1 MKLNYSATIR
11 FVNTKNETFSEVYMR
26 KVKKQKIRSQSV
38 KGEAVLDRLRYVL
51 DQSGMSGRQFAE
63 KVGLKAESAT
73 RLFNGV
79 TGLTNPLAYSI
90 ELHFGLRAQW
100 LLSGEGL
107 RVTDHRT
114 LLDASEQALLE
125 CIENSKGGKILVG
138 EFVLKELEDE
148 IESESI
154 IYGRWLSRVA
164 AEGKH
169 KGEDWSKYEKL
180 RIKKEKLRSEIWDV
194 LNNLREGDVKQI
206 VVDPLLLA
214 IHFKDRWKE
223 IRERSADYKQ
233 MQSFGLQ
240 PDFDEAY
247 LTLKKIV
254 EKMKGLFRLT
264 NEQKKILE

>member
-1 MKLNYSATIR
+1 MKNP
-11 FVNTKNETFSEVYMR
+11 
-26 KVKKQKIRSQSV
+26 
-38 KGEAVLDRLRYVL
+38 LDRLSWVRERVGL
-51 DQSGMSGRQFAE
+51 NSKAFAE
-63 KVGLKAESAT
+63 SI
-73 RLFNGV
+73 
-79 TGLTNPLAYSI
+79 GLTAAGLHNMYTRKSRVTEVLANSV
-90 ELHFGLRAQW
+90 ELVHGIRAQW

-107 RVTDHRT
+107 RVTDHHI

-125 CIENSKGGKILVG
+125 CIKNSKGGNILLG
-138 EFVLKELEDE
+138 EFVLKELDNE
-148 IESESI
+148 IESASV
-154 IYGRWLSRVA
+154 IYGRWLNRTA
-164 AEGKH
+164 AKGKH
-169 KGEDWSKYEKL
+169 KEEEWAKFEKL
-180 RIKKEKLRSEIWDV
+180 RIKKEKLRTELWDV

-223 IRERSADYKQ
+223 IRERSIDYNQ

-240 PDFDEAY
+240 SDFDEAY

>member
-1 MKLNYSATIR
+1 MKNP
-11 FVNTKNETFSEVYMR
+11 
-26 KVKKQKIRSQSV
+26 
-38 KGEAVLDRLRYVL
+38 LDRLSWVRERVGL
-51 DQSGMSGRQFAE
+51 NSKAFAE
-63 KVGLKAESAT
+63 SI
-73 RLFNGV
+73 
-79 TGLTNPLAYSI
+79 GLTAAGLHNMYTRKSRVTEVLANSV
-90 ELHFGLRAQW
+90 ELVHGIRAQW

-107 RVTDHRT
+107 RVTDHHI

-125 CIENSKGGKILVG
+125 CIKNSKGGNILLG

-148 IESESI
+148 IESASV
-154 IYGRWLSRVA
+154 IYGRWLNRTTA
-164 AEGKH
+164 KGKH
-169 KGEDWSKYEKL
+169 KEEEWAKFEKL

>member
-1 MKLNYSATIR
+1 MKNP
-11 FVNTKNETFSEVYMR
+11 
-26 KVKKQKIRSQSV
+26 
-38 KGEAVLDRLRYVL
+38 LDRLSWVRERVGL
-51 DQSGMSGRQFAE
+51 NSKTFAE
-63 KVGLKAESAT
+63 SI
-73 RLFNGV
+73 
-79 TGLTNPLAYSI
+79 GLTAAGLHNMYTRKSRVTEVLANSV
-90 ELHFGLRAQW
+90 ELVHGIRAQW

-107 RVTDHRT
+107 RVTDHHI
-114 LLDASEQALLE
+114 LLDANEQALLE
-125 CIENSKGGKILVG
+125 CIKNSKGGNILLG

-148 IESESI
+148 IESASV
-154 IYGRWLSRVA
+154 IYGRWLTRTTA
-164 AEGKH
+164 KGKH
-169 KGEDWSKYEKL
+169 KEEEWAKFEKM

-223 IRERSADYKQ
+223 IRERSADYKH

>member
-1 MKLNYSATIR
+1 MKNP
-11 FVNTKNETFSEVYMR
+11 
-26 KVKKQKIRSQSV
+26 
-38 KGEAVLDRLRYVL
+38 LDRLSWVRERVGL
-51 DQSGMSGRQFAE
+51 NSKAFAE
-63 KVGLKAESAT
+63 SI
-73 RLFNGV
+73 
-79 TGLTNPLAYSI
+79 GLTAAGLHNMYTRKSRVTEVLANSV
-90 ELHFGLRAQW
+90 ELVHGIRAQW

-107 RVTDHRT
+107 RVTDHHI

-125 CIENSKGGKILVG
+125 CIKNSKGGNILLG

-148 IESESI
+148 IESASV
-154 IYGRWLSRVA
+154 IYGRWLNRTA
-164 AEGKH
+164 AKGKH
-169 KGEDWSKYEKL
+169 KEEEWSKYEKL
-180 RIKKEKLRSEIWDV
+180 RIKKEKLRTELWDV

-223 IRERSADYKQ
+223 IRERSIDYKQ

-240 PDFDEAY
+240 SDFDEAY

>member
-1 MKLNYSATIR
+1 MKNP
-11 FVNTKNETFSEVYMR
+11 
-26 KVKKQKIRSQSV
+26 
-38 KGEAVLDRLRYVL
+38 LDRLSWVRERVGL
-51 DQSGMSGRQFAE
+51 NSKAFAE
-63 KVGLKAESAT
+63 SI
-73 RLFNGV
+73 
-79 TGLTNPLAYSI
+79 GLTAAGLHNMYTRKSRVTEVLANSV
-90 ELHFGLRAQW
+90 ELVHGIRAQW

-107 RVTDHRT
+107 RVTDHHI

-125 CIENSKGGKILVG
+125 CIKNSKGGNILLG
-138 EFVLKELEDE
+138 EFVLKELDNE
-148 IESESI
+148 IESASV
-154 IYGRWLSRVA
+154 IYGRWLNRTA
-164 AEGKH
+164 AKGKH
-169 KGEDWSKYEKL
+169 KEEEWSKYEKL

-206 VVDPLLLA
+206 IVDPLLLA
-214 IHFKDRWKE
+214 IHFKDRWNE
-223 IRERSADYKQ
+223 CRERSEDYKQ

>member
-1 MKLNYSATIR
+1 MKNP
-11 FVNTKNETFSEVYMR
+11 
-26 KVKKQKIRSQSV
+26 
-38 KGEAVLDRLRYVL
+38 LDRLSWVRERVGL
-51 DQSGMSGRQFAE
+51 NSKAFAE
-63 KVGLKAESAT
+63 SI
-73 RLFNGV
+73 
-79 TGLTNPLAYSI
+79 GLTAAGLHNMFTRKSRVTEVLANSV
-90 ELHFGLRAQW
+90 ELVHGIRAQW

-107 RVTDHRT
+107 RNTDHHT

-125 CIENSKGGKILVG
+125 CIKYSQGGNILLG

-154 IYGRWLSRVA
+154 IYGRWLNRVA
-164 AEGKH
+164 AKGKH

-240 PDFDEAY
+240 PDFDAAH

>member
-1 MKLNYSATIR
+1 MKNP
-11 FVNTKNETFSEVYMR
+11 
-26 KVKKQKIRSQSV
+26 
-38 KGEAVLDRLRYVL
+38 LDRLSWVRERVGL
-51 DQSGMSGRQFAE
+51 NSKAFAE
-63 KVGLKAESAT
+63 SI
-73 RLFNGV
+73 
-79 TGLTNPLAYSI
+79 GLTAAGLHNMYTRKSRVTEVLANSV
-90 ELHFGLRAQW
+90 ELVHGIRAQW

-107 RVTDHRT
+107 RVTDHHI

-125 CIENSKGGKILVG
+125 CIKNSKGGNILLG

-148 IESESI
+148 IESASV
-154 IYGRWLSRVA
+154 IYGRWLNRTA
-164 AEGKH
+164 AKGKH
-169 KGEDWSKYEKL
+169 KEEEWSKYEKL
-180 RIKKEKLRSEIWDV
+180 RIKKEKLRSEIWVV

-223 IRERSADYKQ
+223 IRERSIDYKQ

>member
-1 MKLNYSATIR
+1 MKNP
-11 FVNTKNETFSEVYMR
+11 
-26 KVKKQKIRSQSV
+26 
-38 KGEAVLDRLRYVL
+38 LDRLSWVRERVGL
-51 DQSGMSGRQFAE
+51 NSKAFAE
-63 KVGLKAESAT
+63 SI
-73 RLFNGV
+73 
-79 TGLTNPLAYSI
+79 GLTAAGLHNMYTRKSRVTEVLANSV
-90 ELHFGLRAQW
+90 ELVHGIRAKW

-107 RVTDHRT
+107 RVTDHHI

-125 CIENSKGGKILVG
+125 CIKNSKGGNILLG

-148 IESESI
+148 IESASV
-154 IYGRWLSRVA
+154 IYGRWLNRTTA
-164 AEGKH
+164 KGKH
-169 KGEDWSKYEKL
+169 KEEEWAKFEKL

>member
-1 MKLNYSATIR
+1 MKNP
-11 FVNTKNETFSEVYMR
+11 
-26 KVKKQKIRSQSV
+26 
-38 KGEAVLDRLRYVL
+38 LDRLSWVRERVGL
-51 DQSGMSGRQFAE
+51 NSKAFAE
-63 KVGLKAESAT
+63 SI
-73 RLFNGV
+73 
-79 TGLTNPLAYSI
+79 GLTAAGLHNMYTRKSRVTEVLANSV
-90 ELHFGLRAQW
+90 ELVHGIRAQW

-107 RVTDHRT
+107 RVTDHHI

-125 CIENSKGGKILVG
+125 CIKNSKGGNILLG

-148 IESESI
+148 IESASV
-154 IYGRWLSRVA
+154 IYGRWLNRTTA
-164 AEGKH
+164 KGKH
-169 KGEDWSKYEKL
+169 KEEEWAKFEKL

-214 IHFKDRWKE
+214 IHFKDRWEE
-223 IRERSADYKQ
+223 IRERSIDYKQ

-240 PDFDEAY
+240 EDFDEAY

>member
-1 MKLNYSATIR
+1 MKNP
-11 FVNTKNETFSEVYMR
+11 
-26 KVKKQKIRSQSV
+26 
-38 KGEAVLDRLRYVL
+38 LDRLSWVRERVGL
-51 DQSGMSGRQFAE
+51 NSKAFAE
-63 KVGLKAESAT
+63 SI
-73 RLFNGV
+73 
-79 TGLTNPLAYSI
+79 GLTAAGLHNMYTRKSRVTEVLANSV
-90 ELHFGLRAQW
+90 ELVHGIRAQW

-107 RVTDHRT
+107 RVTDHHI
-114 LLDASEQALLE
+114 LLDANEQALLE
-125 CIENSKGGKILVG
+125 CIKNSKGGNILLG

-164 AEGKH
+164 ANGKH

-194 LNNLREGDVKQI
+194 LNNLREGGLKQI
-206 VVDPLLLA
+206 IVDPLLLA

>member
-1 MKLNYSATIR
+1 MKNP
-11 FVNTKNETFSEVYMR
+11 
-26 KVKKQKIRSQSV
+26 
-38 KGEAVLDRLRYVL
+38 LDRLSWVRERVGL
-51 DQSGMSGRQFAE
+51 NSKAFAE
-63 KVGLKAESAT
+63 SI
-73 RLFNGV
+73 
-79 TGLTNPLAYSI
+79 GLTAAGLHNMYTRKSRVTEVLANSV
-90 ELHFGLRAQW
+90 ELVHGIRAQW

-107 RVTDHRT
+107 RVTDHHI
-114 LLDASEQALLE
+114 LLDANEQALLE
-125 CIENSKGGKILVG
+125 CIKNSKGGNILLG

-164 AEGKH
+164 AKGKH

-194 LNNLREGDVKQI
+194 LKNLREGDVKQI

>member
-1 MKLNYSATIR
+1 MKNP
-11 FVNTKNETFSEVYMR
+11 
-26 KVKKQKIRSQSV
+26 
-38 KGEAVLDRLRYVL
+38 LDRLSWVRERVGL
-51 DQSGMSGRQFAE
+51 NSKAFAE
-63 KVGLKAESAT
+63 SI
-73 RLFNGV
+73 
-79 TGLTNPLAYSI
+79 GLTAAGLHNMYTRKSRVTEVLANSV
-90 ELHFGLRAQW
+90 ELVHGIRAQW

-107 RVTDHRT
+107 RVTDHHI
-114 LLDASEQALLE
+114 LLDANEQALLE
-125 CIENSKGGKILVG
+125 CIKNSKGGNILLG

-148 IESESI
+148 IESASV
-154 IYGRWLSRVA
+154 IYGRWLNRTIA
-164 AEGKH
+164 KGKH
-169 KGEDWSKYEKL
+169 KEEEWAKFEKL

-194 LNNLREGDVKQI
+194 LNNLREGGLKQI
-206 VVDPLLLA
+206 IVDPLLLA
-214 IHFKDRWKE
+214 IHFKDRWNE

>member
-1 MKLNYSATIR
+1 MKNP
-11 FVNTKNETFSEVYMR
+11 
-26 KVKKQKIRSQSV
+26 
-38 KGEAVLDRLRYVL
+38 LDRLSWVRERVGL
-51 DQSGMSGRQFAE
+51 NSKAFAE
-63 KVGLKAESAT
+63 SI
-73 RLFNGV
+73 
-79 TGLTNPLAYSI
+79 GLTAAGLHNMYTRKSRVTEVLANSV
-90 ELHFGLRAQW
+90 ELVHGIRAQW

-107 RVTDHRT
+107 RVTDHHI

-125 CIENSKGGKILVG
+125 CIKNSKGGNILLG
-138 EFVLKELEDE
+138 EFVLKELDNE
-148 IESESI
+148 IESASV
-154 IYGRWLSRVA
+154 IYGRWLNRTA
-164 AEGKH
+164 AKGKH
-169 KGEDWSKYEKL
+169 KEEEWSKYEKL

-214 IHFKDRWKE
+214 IHFKDRWEE

>member
-1 MKLNYSATIR
+1 MKNP
-11 FVNTKNETFSEVYMR
+11 
-26 KVKKQKIRSQSV
+26 
-38 KGEAVLDRLRYVL
+38 LDRLSWVRERVGL
-51 DQSGMSGRQFAE
+51 NSKAFAE
-63 KVGLKAESAT
+63 SI
-73 RLFNGV
+73 
-79 TGLTNPLAYSI
+79 GLTAAGLHNMYTRKSRVTDVLANSV
-90 ELHFGLRAQW
+90 ELIHGVRAQW

-107 RVTDHRT
+107 RVTDHHI

-125 CIENSKGGKILVG
+125 CIKNSKGGNILLG
-138 EFVLKELEDE
+138 EFVLKELDNE
-148 IESESI
+148 IESASV
-154 IYGRWLSRVA
+154 IYGRWLNRTA
-164 AEGKH
+164 AKGKH
-169 KGEDWSKYEKL
+169 KEEEWTKFEKL

-214 IHFKDRWKE
+214 IHFKDRWEE

>member
-1 MKLNYSATIR
+1 MKNP
-11 FVNTKNETFSEVYMR
+11 
-26 KVKKQKIRSQSV
+26 
-38 KGEAVLDRLRYVL
+38 LDRLSWVRERVGL
-51 DQSGMSGRQFAE
+51 NSKAFAE
-63 KVGLKAESAT
+63 SI
-73 RLFNGV
+73 
-79 TGLTNPLAYSI
+79 GLTAAGLHNMYTRKSRVTEVLANSV
-90 ELHFGLRAQW
+90 ELVHGIRAQW

-107 RVTDHRT
+107 RVTDHHI

-125 CIENSKGGKILVG
+125 CIKNSKGGNILLG

-148 IESESI
+148 IESASV
-154 IYGRWLSRVA
+154 IYGRWLSRTA
-164 AEGKH
+164 AKGKH
-169 KGEDWSKYEKL
+169 KEEEWAKFEKL

-194 LNNLREGDVKQI
+194 LNNLREGGLKQI
-206 VVDPLLLA
+206 IVDPLLLA

>member
-1 MKLNYSATIR
+1 MKNP
-11 FVNTKNETFSEVYMR
+11 
-26 KVKKQKIRSQSV
+26 
-38 KGEAVLDRLRYVL
+38 LDRLSWVRERVGL
-51 DQSGMSGRQFAE
+51 NSKAFAE
-63 KVGLKAESAT
+63 SI
-73 RLFNGV
+73 
-79 TGLTNPLAYSI
+79 GLTAAGLHNMYTRKSRVTDVLANSV
-90 ELHFGLRAQW
+90 ELVHGIRAQW
-100 LLSGEGL
+100 LLTGEGL

-125 CIENSKGGKILVG
+125 CIENSKGGNILLG

-148 IESESI
+148 IEIESV

-164 AEGKH
+164 AKGKH

-194 LNNLREGDVKQI
+194 LNNLREGGLKQI
-206 VVDPLLLA
+206 IVDPLLLA
-214 IHFKDRWKE
+214 IHFKDRWNE

-240 PDFDEAY
+240 SEFDAAH

-264 NEQKKILE
+264 NEQKKKLE

>member
-1 MKLNYSATIR
+1 MKNP
-11 FVNTKNETFSEVYMR
+11 
-26 KVKKQKIRSQSV
+26 
-38 KGEAVLDRLRYVL
+38 LDRLSWVRERVGL
-51 DQSGMSGRQFAE
+51 NSKAFAE
-63 KVGLKAESAT
+63 SI
-73 RLFNGV
+73 
-79 TGLTNPLAYSI
+79 GLTAAGLHNMYTRKSRVTEVLANSV
-90 ELHFGLRAQW
+90 ELVHGIRAQW

-107 RVTDHRT
+107 RVTDHHI

-125 CIENSKGGKILVG
+125 CIKNSQGGNILLG

-148 IESESI
+148 IESASV
-154 IYGRWLSRVA
+154 IYGRWLNRTIA
-164 AEGKH
+164 KGKH
-169 KGEDWSKYEKL
+169 KEEEWAKFKKL

-194 LNNLREGDVKQI
+194 LKNLREGDVKQI

-223 IRERSADYKQ
+223 IRERSADYEQ

-240 PDFDEAY
+240 SDFDEAY

>member
-1 MKLNYSATIR
+1 MKNP
-11 FVNTKNETFSEVYMR
+11 
-26 KVKKQKIRSQSV
+26 
-38 KGEAVLDRLRYVL
+38 LDRLSWVRERVGL
-51 DQSGMSGRQFAE
+51 NSKAFAE
-63 KVGLKAESAT
+63 SI
-73 RLFNGV
+73 
-79 TGLTNPLAYSI
+79 GLTAAGLHNMYTRKSRVTEVLANSV
-90 ELHFGLRAQW
+90 ELVHGIRAQW

-107 RVTDHRT
+107 RVTDHHI

-125 CIENSKGGKILVG
+125 CIKNSKGGNILLG

-148 IESESI
+148 IESESV
-154 IYGRWLSRVA
+154 IYGRWLSRTA
-164 AEGKH
+164 AKGKH
-169 KGEDWSKYEKL
+169 KEEEWAKFEKL

-194 LNNLREGDVKQI
+194 LNNLREGGLKQI
-206 VVDPLLLA
+206 IVDPLLLA
-214 IHFKDRWKE
+214 IHFKDRWNE

>member
-1 MKLNYSATIR
+1 MKNP
-11 FVNTKNETFSEVYMR
+11 
-26 KVKKQKIRSQSV
+26 
-38 KGEAVLDRLRYVL
+38 LDRLSWVRERVGL
-51 DQSGMSGRQFAE
+51 NSKAFAE
-63 KVGLKAESAT
+63 SI
-73 RLFNGV
+73 
-79 TGLTNPLAYSI
+79 GLTAAGLHNMYTRKSRVTEVLANSV
-90 ELHFGLRAQW
+90 ELVHGIRAQW

-107 RVTDHRT
+107 RVTDHHI
-114 LLDASEQALLE
+114 LLDANEQALLE
-125 CIENSKGGKILVG
+125 CIKNSKGGNILLG

-148 IESESI
+148 IESASV
-154 IYGRWLSRVA
+154 IYGRWLNRTA
-164 AEGKH
+164 AKGKH
-169 KGEDWSKYEKL
+169 KEEEWAKFEKL

>member
-1 MKLNYSATIR
+1 MKNP
-11 FVNTKNETFSEVYMR
+11 
-26 KVKKQKIRSQSV
+26 
-38 KGEAVLDRLRYVL
+38 LDRLSWVRERVGL
-51 DQSGMSGRQFAE
+51 NSKAFAE
-63 KVGLKAESAT
+63 SI
-73 RLFNGV
+73 
-79 TGLTNPLAYSI
+79 GLTAAGLHNMYTRKSRVTEVLANSV
-90 ELHFGLRAQW
+90 ELVHGIRAQW

-107 RVTDHRT
+107 RHTDHHT

-125 CIENSKGGKILVG
+125 CIKNSKGGNILLG
-138 EFVLKELEDE
+138 EFVLKELDNE
-148 IESESI
+148 IESASV
-154 IYGRWLSRVA
+154 IYGRWLNRTA
-164 AEGKH
+164 AKGKH
-169 KGEDWSKYEKL
+169 KEEEWTKFEKL

-223 IRERSADYKQ
+223 IRERSIDYKQ

>member
-1 MKLNYSATIR
+1 MKNP
-11 FVNTKNETFSEVYMR
+11 
-26 KVKKQKIRSQSV
+26 
-38 KGEAVLDRLRYVL
+38 LDRLSWVRERVGL
-51 DQSGMSGRQFAE
+51 NSKAFAE
-63 KVGLKAESAT
+63 SI
-73 RLFNGV
+73 
-79 TGLTNPLAYSI
+79 GLTAAGLHNMYTRKSRVTEVLANSV
-90 ELHFGLRAQW
+90 ELVHGIRAQW

-107 RVTDHRT
+107 RVTDHHI
-114 LLDASEQALLE
+114 LLDANEQALLE
-125 CIENSKGGKILVG
+125 CIKNSKGGNILLG

-148 IESESI
+148 IESASV
-154 IYGRWLSRVA
+154 IYGRWLTRTTA
-164 AEGKH
+164 KGKH
-169 KGEDWSKYEKL
+169 KEEEWAKFEKL
-180 RIKKEKLRSEIWDV
+180 RIKKEKLRSEIWEV

-214 IHFKDRWKE
+214 IHFKDRWEE

>member
-1 MKLNYSATIR
+1 MKNP
-11 FVNTKNETFSEVYMR
+11 
-26 KVKKQKIRSQSV
+26 
-38 KGEAVLDRLRYVL
+38 LDRLSWVRERVGL
-51 DQSGMSGRQFAE
+51 NSKAFAE
-63 KVGLKAESAT
+63 SI
-73 RLFNGV
+73 
-79 TGLTNPLAYSI
+79 GLTAAGLHNMYTRKSRVTEVLANSV
-90 ELHFGLRAQW
+90 ELVHGIRAQW

-107 RVTDHRT
+107 RVTDHHI

-125 CIENSKGGKILVG
+125 CIKNSKGGNILLG

-148 IESESI
+148 IESASV
-154 IYGRWLSRVA
+154 IYGRWLNRTA
-164 AEGKH
+164 AKGKH
-169 KGEDWSKYEKL
+169 KEEEWAKFEKL
-180 RIKKEKLRSEIWDV
+180 RTKKEKLRSEIWDV

-254 EKMKGLFRLT
+254 EKMKKLFRLT
-264 NEQKKILE
+264 NEQKEILE

>member
-1 MKLNYSATIR
+1 MTNP
-11 FVNTKNETFSEVYMR
+11 
-26 KVKKQKIRSQSV
+26 
-38 KGEAVLDRLRYVL
+38 LDRLSWVRERVGL
-51 DQSGMSGRQFAE
+51 NSKAFAE
-63 KVGLKAESAT
+63 SI
-73 RLFNGV
+73 
-79 TGLTNPLAYSI
+79 GLTAAGLHNMYTRKSRVTDVLANSV
-90 ELHFGLRAQW
+90 ELVHGIRAQW
-100 LLSGEGL
+100 LLTGEGL

-164 AEGKH
+164 AKGKH

-194 LNNLREGDVKQI
+194 LNNLREGGLKQI
-206 VVDPLLLA
+206 IVDPLLLA
-214 IHFKDRWKE
+214 IHFKDRWNE

>member
-1 MKLNYSATIR
+1 MKNP
-11 FVNTKNETFSEVYMR
+11 
-26 KVKKQKIRSQSV
+26 
-38 KGEAVLDRLRYVL
+38 LDRLSWVRERVGL
-51 DQSGMSGRQFAE
+51 NSKAFAE
-63 KVGLKAESAT
+63 SI
-73 RLFNGV
+73 
-79 TGLTNPLAYSI
+79 GLTAAGLHNMYTRKSRVTEVLANSV
-90 ELHFGLRAQW
+90 ELVHGIRAQW

-107 RVTDHRT
+107 RVTDHHI

-125 CIENSKGGKILVG
+125 CIKNSKGGNILLG

-154 IYGRWLSRVA
+154 IYGRWLSRTTA
-164 AEGKH
+164 KGKH
-169 KGEDWSKYEKL
+169 KEEEWAKFEKL

-194 LNNLREGDVKQI
+194 LKNLREGDVKQI

-214 IHFKDRWKE
+214 IHFKDRWEE

-233 MQSFGLQ
+233 MQSFGLEQ
-240 PDFDEAY
+240 DFDEAY

>member
-1 MKLNYSATIR
+1 MKNP
-11 FVNTKNETFSEVYMR
+11 
-26 KVKKQKIRSQSV
+26 
-38 KGEAVLDRLRYVL
+38 LDRLSWVRERVGL
-51 DQSGMSGRQFAE
+51 NSKAFAE
-63 KVGLKAESAT
+63 SI
-73 RLFNGV
+73 
-79 TGLTNPLAYSI
+79 GLTAAGLHNMFTRKSRVTEVLANSV
-90 ELHFGLRAQW
+90 ELVHGIRAQW

-107 RVTDHRT
+107 RNTDHHT

-125 CIENSKGGKILVG
+125 CIKYSQGGNILLE

-148 IESESI
+148 IESASV
-154 IYGRWLSRVA
+154 IYGRWLSRTA
-164 AEGKH
+164 AMGKH
-169 KGEDWSKYEKL
+169 KEEEWAKFEKL
-180 RIKKEKLRSEIWDV
+180 RIKKEKLRLEIWDV

>member
-1 MKLNYSATIR
+1 MKNP
-11 FVNTKNETFSEVYMR
+11 
-26 KVKKQKIRSQSV
+26 
-38 KGEAVLDRLRYVL
+38 LDRLSWVRERVGL
-51 DQSGMSGRQFAE
+51 NSKAFAE
-63 KVGLKAESAT
+63 SI
-73 RLFNGV
+73 
-79 TGLTNPLAYSI
+79 GLTAAGLHNMYTRKSRVTEVLANSV
-90 ELHFGLRAQW
+90 ELVHGIRAQW

-107 RVTDHRT
+107 RVTDHHI

-125 CIENSKGGKILVG
+125 CIKNSKGGNILLG

-164 AEGKH
+164 AKGKH

-194 LNNLREGDVKQI
+194 LNNLREGGLKQI
-206 VVDPLLLA
+206 IVDPLLLA

>member
-1 MKLNYSATIR
+1 MKNP
-11 FVNTKNETFSEVYMR
+11 
-26 KVKKQKIRSQSV
+26 
-38 KGEAVLDRLRYVL
+38 LDRLSWVRERVGL
-51 DQSGMSGRQFAE
+51 NSKAFAE
-63 KVGLKAESAT
+63 SI
-73 RLFNGV
+73 
-79 TGLTNPLAYSI
+79 GLTAAGLHNMYTRKSRVTEVLANSV
-90 ELHFGLRAQW
+90 ELVHGIRAQW

-107 RVTDHRT
+107 RVTDHHI

-125 CIENSKGGKILVG
+125 CIKNSKGGNILLG

-148 IESESI
+148 IESASV
-154 IYGRWLSRVA
+154 IYGRWLNRTA
-164 AEGKH
+164 AKGKH
-169 KGEDWSKYEKL
+169 KEEEWSKYEKL

-206 VVDPLLLA
+206 VVEPLLLA
-214 IHFKDRWKE
+214 IHFKDRWEE
-223 IRERSADYKQ
+223 IRERSIDYKQ

>member
-1 MKLNYSATIR
+1 MKNP
-11 FVNTKNETFSEVYMR
+11 
-26 KVKKQKIRSQSV
+26 
-38 KGEAVLDRLRYVL
+38 LDRLSWVRERVGL
-51 DQSGMSGRQFAE
+51 NSKAFAE
-63 KVGLKAESAT
+63 SI
-73 RLFNGV
+73 
-79 TGLTNPLAYSI
+79 GLTAAGLHNMYTRKSRVTEVLANSV
-90 ELHFGLRAQW
+90 ELVHGIRAQW

-107 RVTDHRT
+107 RVTDHHI

-125 CIENSKGGKILVG
+125 CIKNSKGGNILLG

-148 IESESI
+148 IESASV
-154 IYGRWLSRVA
+154 IYGRWLNRTA
-164 AEGKH
+164 AKGKH
-169 KGEDWSKYEKL
+169 KEEEWSKYEKL

-194 LNNLREGDVKQI
+194 LNNLREGGLKQI
-206 VVDPLLLA
+206 IVDPLLLA

-223 IRERSADYKQ
+223 IRERSIDYKQ

-240 PDFDEAY
+240 SDFDEAY

>member
-1 MKLNYSATIR
+1 MKNP
-11 FVNTKNETFSEVYMR
+11 
-26 KVKKQKIRSQSV
+26 
-38 KGEAVLDRLRYVL
+38 LDRLSWVRERVGL
-51 DQSGMSGRQFAE
+51 NSKAFAE
-63 KVGLKAESAT
+63 SI
-73 RLFNGV
+73 
-79 TGLTNPLAYSI
+79 GLTAAGLHNMYTRKSRVTEVLANSV
-90 ELHFGLRAQW
+90 ELVHGIRAQW

-107 RVTDHRT
+107 RVTDHHI
-114 LLDASEQALLE
+114 LLDANEQALLE
-125 CIENSKGGKILVG
+125 CIKNSKGGNILLG

-148 IESESI
+148 IESASV
-154 IYGRWLSRVA
+154 IYGRWLNRTTA
-164 AEGKH
+164 KGKH
-169 KGEDWSKYEKL
+169 KEEEWAKFKKL

-194 LNNLREGDVKQI
+194 FNNLREGDVKQI

-214 IHFKDRWKE
+214 IHFKDRWEE

-240 PDFDEAY
+240 PDFDAAY

>member
-1 MKLNYSATIR
+1 MKNP
-11 FVNTKNETFSEVYMR
+11 
-26 KVKKQKIRSQSV
+26 
-38 KGEAVLDRLRYVL
+38 LDRLSWVRERVGL
-51 DQSGMSGRQFAE
+51 NSKAFAE
-63 KVGLKAESAT
+63 SI
-73 RLFNGV
+73 
-79 TGLTNPLAYSI
+79 GLTAAGLHNMYTRKSRVTDVLANSV
-90 ELHFGLRAQW
+90 ELVHGIRAQW
-100 LLSGEGL
+100 LLTGEGL
-107 RVTDHRT
+107 RDTDHHT

-125 CIENSKGGKILVG
+125 CIKYSQGGNILLG

-148 IESESI
+148 IESASV
-154 IYGRWLSRVA
+154 IYGRWLSRTA
-164 AEGKH
+164 AMGKH
-169 KGEDWSKYEKL
+169 KEEEWAKFEKL

-194 LNNLREGDVKQI
+194 LNNLREGGLKQI
-206 VVDPLLLA
+206 IVDPLLLA
-214 IHFKDRWKE
+214 IHFKDRWNE